1 MLGGFDV
8 GRWLGFRVRV
18 DVSWFVVL
26 ALVTWTFAAWELPS
40 RLPGLS
46 PAAYLALGLAGAL
59 LLFLSVLLHELSHS
73 YVARARGVE
82 VQGITLFIFGGV
94 AEMTSEARTPGD
106 EMALTAAGP
115 LASVALA
122 GVFALLA
129 RLFGAIGVPSAATL
143 AGVLATL
150 NLVLACFNLVPAFP
164 LDGGRILRAAI
175 WKLTGNP
182 GLATRWATGIGR
194 AFGWLLISAGLLL
207 LLASFRLAGL
217 HGAQLSGLWM
227 MLLGWFLNSAASSSA
242 RYERVRR
249 GLEGVAVASALRGRP
264 PPLPDR
270 LSVQDLV
277 RTLLLVTDAGGFP
290 VYDGDELAGA
300 VTAQDVSNVPPER
313 RTATS
318 VREIMRPAAE
328 IRSVPH
334 DAPLADVVAV
344 MRASGRDRVFVVR
357 GGALLGVL
365 TLRDVSRWLERV
377 RELGLKPGEVEPHG

>member
-207 LLASFRLAGL
+207 FLASFRLAGL

-264 PPLPDR
+264 PPLPAG